1 MERKGRG
8 EGGRRYGASTWPASM
23 DLKREH
29 ERLVIEPGLAA
40 LTYIQLHGD
49 ALPLDWDQCLSL
61 RVKISDSSGNM
72 KTMEKSW
79 SRPPEELKGVAQFE
93 GGRTWWPESA
103 STASACTP
111 LPLPPP
117 P

>member
-8 EGGRRYGASTWPASM
+8 EGGRRYRASTWPASM

-40 LTYIQLHGD
+40 LTYIQLDGD
-49 ALPLDWDQCLSL
+49 ALPLDWDH
-61 RVKISDSSGNM
+61 
-72 KTMEKSW
+72 W
-79 SRPPEELKGVAQFE
+79 SRQPEELKGVAQFE

-111 LPLPPP
+111 LPPPP

>member
-8 EGGRRYGASTWPASM
+8 EGGRRYRASTWPASM

-40 LTYIQLHGD
+40 LTYIQLD
-49 ALPLDWDQCLSL
+49 
-61 RVKISDSSGNM
+61 GNM

-111 LPLPPP
+111 PPP
-117 P
+117 PPP

>member
-8 EGGRRYGASTWPASM
+8 EGGRRYRASTWPASM

-29 ERLVIEPGLAA
+29 ERLVIEPGLAV
-40 LTYIQLHGD
+40 LTYIQLHG
-49 ALPLDWDQCLSL
+49 
-61 RVKISDSSGNM
+61 NM
-72 KTMEKSW
+72 KTMEKKSW

-93 GGRTWWPESA
+93 GGRTWWPGSA

-111 LPLPPP
+111 PPP
-117 P
+117 PPPPP